1 MLSPNLCLRHVLY
14 AFLSLQTIRTK
25 IIKSLYIFC
34 IFFSL
39 QPVPNTPRDYLERGL
54 GNIFNLLSVIS
65 AACNFVLYCAMSKRY
80 RRTFLQTFCCHWYR
94 RHSPLHSL
102 MATTAYSNVDDG
114 GSPRFSRISSV
125 RVTSRRSSCRY
136 VRFFILSQNGGV
148 AFTELH
154 ESKNMSRKTH
164 FT

>member
-1 MLSPNLCLRHVLY
+1 M
-14 AFLSLQTIRTK
+14 F
-25 IIKSLYIFC
+25 
-34 IFFSL
+34 FFSL